1 MSLNVDILDGNRTFT
16 PGDTV
21 QGIVK
26 VNAEHPVKAK
36 SLRVFLKASAQT
48 EWLVSVYGID
58 SVHGRSAKVL
68 YTASVIYGHEEHSLW
83 APEEHEKKGT
93 IPQGMHAYPFEF
105 VLPTDCP
112 PSFEGTCGSISCTIT
127 AEIERPWKTN
137 KTSSVTLSV
146 CPVFDLN
153 LIAEAA
159 LAASALKFK
168 KTGCML
174 FRHGK
179 ICIQMKL
186 QRSGFVVGE
195 TLEAVAEINNN
206 SKQPVVKLDLRLRR
220 VDSYTAYR
228 HRRASNNDMKRSN
241 KRQEETTV
249 AENTE
254 HINIAPNEV
263 ETATVSL
270 EIPETIPTFRT
281 CSIIE
286 VTYYVEVRA
295 VCKGAINNSVAC
307 RHPVVIGTLPLTAK
321 TADDEVRNQ

>member
-1 MSLNVDILDGNRTFT
+1 MLCKEGWSGNPPPDLGIPSGVQYSVLTKVLTHFVTDMSLNVDILDGNRTFT

-68 YTASVIYGHEEHSLW
+68 YTASVVYGHEEHSLW

-206 SKQPVVKLDLRLRR
+206 SKQPVVK
-220 VDSYTAYR
+220 
-228 HRRASNNDMKRSN
+228 
-241 KRQEETTV
+241 
-249 AENTE
+249 

-321 TADDEVRNQ
+321 TADDELKD